1 MLHRRGGAPARDG
14 DGLKGRG
21 WGVGGGAAVHSSA
34 TWLALL
40 LLQGG
45 WEVQPS
51 TKLKT
56 VLLCAHDSTTLILH
70 KSKGDSS
77 QLHSQVDPKTRSRW
91 VEQASELVP
100 PSPPPPALR
109 SVATARDAADAAEQQ

>member
-1 MLHRRGGAPARDG
+1 MGGRGGSSSAQQCHVA
-14 DGLKGRG
+14 
-21 WGVGGGAAVHSSA
+21 GAAVVA
-34 TWLALL
+34 GRW
-40 LLQGG
+40 QGG

-91 VEQASELVP
+91 VEQASERVP
-100 PSPPPPALR
+100 PSTPPPALR